1 MTKSQKGTWRRQS
14 LKILHA
20 QFVKER
26 SWIIQ
31 EQSFITALTVSGM
44 DD

>member
-1 MTKSQKGTWRRQS
+1 MTKSQKGTGRRQS
-14 LKILHA
+14 LKILLA
-20 QFVKER
+20 PYVKGR

-31 EQSFITALTVSGM
+31 EPSFITVLTVSGM